1 MKRNIGPKT
10 LVLMRLRKDRVSQV
24 WLMGITKRILTRF
37 ESVTTLVSRSLSL
50 AVTVATLCAVSV
62 SPALAKDLF
71 YTTSF
76 SSGSAELFV
85 IEVSGSKMTTTDIGP
100 TKGAACASLALSPSG
115 TLFSMC
121 GDLFGTQQL
130 ATIDTK
136 TGLASL
142 FGVPVS
148 GLAVMAMHSQALR
161 WVCAKGPMHQ
171 RSVSLSCHPRG

>member
-1 MKRNIGPKT
+1 MKRIP
-10 LVLMRLRKDRVSQV
+10 
-24 WLMGITKRILTRF
+24 TKLTF
-37 ESVTTLVSRSLSL
+37 ASRSLL
-50 AVTVATLCAVSV
+50 VIATVVIVCAVPV
-62 SPALAKDLF
+62 GTTLKGDEGDQTKDVF
-71 YTTSF
+71 YTASF
-76 SSGSAELFV
+76 SGGGGELFAIKV
-85 IEVSGSKMTTTDIGP
+85 RGSKITTTDIGP
-100 TKGAACASLALSPSG
+100 SNKGVGPNASLALSPSG

-148 GLAVMAMHSQALR
+148 GLAVMAMHSQTLR

-171 RSVSLSCHPRG
+171 RSVSLSCYPRG